1 MSLTPELLALS
12 DNWCLPFSLGL
23 TENSCF
29 PSLSFLWHLCHC
41 SRFAHEFVS
50 RLRLQSY
57 NVFSRCASVRE
68 KFFNIYVNRLHK
80 SLTISEIKICII
92 MLIYVNTIFHNYVA
106 QQNSREIFYHQH
118 KKEALLPDIREGNPL
133 IFSLR
138 SIRNLWNSDSNS
150 QNSILVLDFI
160 EPLEYRTTSM
170 HNPL

>member
-12 DNWCLPFSLGL
+12 DNWCLPFYLGL

-41 SRFAHEFVS
+41 SRCAPEFVS

-68 KFFNIYVNRLHK
+68 KFFNIYVNLLRK
-80 SLTISEIKICII
+80 PLTVSRIKICVI

-106 QQNSREIFYHQH
+106 QQNQFTQPQKTYTFHTSEGRKI
-118 KKEALLPDIREGNPL
+118 ALFNHSSGQALH
-133 IFSLR
+133 FSTLKR
-138 SIRNLWNSDSNS
+138 GSKRHGES
-150 QNSILVLDFI
+150 QADC
-160 EPLEYRTTSM
+160 
-170 HNPL
+170 

>member
-12 DNWCLPFSLGL
+12 LTIGVFLLFGL

-68 KFFNIYVNRLHK
+68 KFFNIYANKLRK
-80 SLTISEIKICII
+80 SLTISGIKICII

-118 KKEALLPDIREGNPL
+118 KKEALLPDIRVGNPL
-133 IFSLR
+133 ICSLR
-138 SIRNLWNSDSNS
+138 SI
-150 QNSILVLDFI
+150 
-160 EPLEYRTTSM
+160 
-170 HNPL
+170 